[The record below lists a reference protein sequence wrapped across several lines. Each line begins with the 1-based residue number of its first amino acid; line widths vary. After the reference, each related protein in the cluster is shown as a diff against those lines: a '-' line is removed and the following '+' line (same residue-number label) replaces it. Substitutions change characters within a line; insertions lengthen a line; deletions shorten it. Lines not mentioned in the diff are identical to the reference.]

1 MDVPYVGIETG
12 RKIITD
18 LDTNVAAIEEDEKK
32 KNQTEKLVDL
42 LPEPPRTNPETESNQ
57 LSVRKELSD
66 QVEISTEKEAREKV
80 EIPVE
85 KDPPDV
91 VEIPEENEPPDDV
104 EIILDQ
110 KPPDG
115 EEMQSGNV
123 ISDGKSEESN
133 LQTNQGEQEKSKT
146 ESVTGTSSVFIS
158 EEVKDNP
165 DINRSDSECYYST
178 VSSIEDGVG
187 DENVPAGSQQE
198 LKVMDMQP
206 EEIASS
212 NTEAEESNCDES
224 ISEESIM
231 TNKDKTTNDVM
242 KPSEMKRETETDVT
256 LLDQNSLVT
265 PASDT
270 LYPVLNKFMEQ
281 VSVSSEKLEV
291 ISCSVGPSSG
301 TASAPRLEGSTDR
314 AREGQ
319 SRGGMESRPRPKPR
333 LQPFT
338 REQLHS
344 LYYNAQLVNNPAFI
358 DRFVQ
363 VSFVND
369 PSLCY
374 Q

>member
-1 MDVPYVGIETG
+1 M
-12 RKIITD
+12 
-18 LDTNVAAIEEDEKK
+18 AAIGEDEKK
-32 KNQTEKLVDL
+32 KIQIENLVDL
-42 LPEPPRTNPETESNQ
+42 LPEPPRTNPETELNHV
-57 LSVRKELSD
+57 SVRKELSD
-66 QVEISTEKEAREKV
+66 QMEVSVEKEARV
-80 EIPVE
+80 EIPVDQ
-85 KDPPDV
+85 DPPNV
-91 VEIPEENEPPDDV
+91 VEIPEENEPPDEV

-110 KPPDG
+110 KPLDG
-115 EEMQSGNV
+115 EEILSV
-123 ISDGKSEESN
+123 ISDGRSEERN
-133 LQTNQGEQEKSKT
+133 LKTNQGEQGISKT
-146 ESVTGTSSVFIS
+146 ESVTGTSSGFIS
-158 EEVKDNP
+158 EEVKDKP
-165 DINRSDSECYYST
+165 DLNRSDSECYYST

-187 DENVPAGSQQE
+187 EENVCADSQQE
-198 LKVMDMQP
+198 LKDVDKQP
-206 EEIASS
+206 EEIAS
-212 NTEAEESNCDES
+212 NTGAEKSNCDDV

-242 KPSEMKRETETDVT
+242 KPSEVKRESGTDVT
-256 LLDQNSLVT
+256 ALDQKALVS

-301 TASAPRLEGSTDR
+301 TASAPRLEGSTER
-314 AREGQ
+314 VREGQ
-319 SRGGMESRPRPKPR
+319 SRGKMESQHRLKPR

-369 PSLCY
+369 PSLF
-374 Q
+374 

>member
-1 MDVPYVGIETG
+1 MDVSYVGIETG
-12 RKIITD
+12 RKITD

-32 KNQTEKLVDL
+32 KNQIEKLVDL

-57 LSVRKELSD
+57 LPVRKELSD
-66 QVEISTEKEAREKV
+66 QVEVSVEKEAQEKV

-85 KDPPDV
+85 QDPPDV
-91 VEIPEENEPPDDV
+91 VDIPEENEPPNEV
-104 EIILDQ
+104 EILLDQ

-123 ISDGKSEESN
+123 ISNGISEEGN
-133 LQTNQGEQEKSKT
+133 LQTNQGKQEKSKT

-165 DINRSDSECYYST
+165 DLNRSDSECYYST
-178 VSSIEDGVG
+178 VSSVEDGVV
-187 DENVPAGSQQE
+187 DENVCADSQQE
-198 LKVMDMQP
+198 LKDMDLQS
-206 EEIASS
+206 EEIAS
-212 NTEAEESNCDES
+212 NTGAEESNCDDA

-231 TNKDKTTNDVM
+231 ANKDKITNDVM
-242 KPSEMKRETETDVT
+242 KPSEIKRESETDIT
-256 LLDQNSLVT
+256 LLDQKSLVS

-301 TASAPRLEGSTDR
+301 TASAPRLEGSTER
-314 AREGQ
+314 RRVGQ
-319 SRGGMESRPRPKPR
+319 SREGMESQPR
-333 LQPFT
+333 LQPRLQPLT

-344 LYYNAQLVNNPAFI
+344 LYYNAQLVNNPTFI

-363 VSFVND
+363 VSFIKD
-369 PSLCY
+369 PSQC
-374 Q
+374 

>member
-1 MDVPYVGIETG
+1 M
-12 RKIITD
+12 
-18 LDTNVAAIEEDEKK
+18 AAIGEDEKK
-32 KNQTEKLVDL
+32 KIQIENLVDL
-42 LPEPPRTNPETESNQ
+42 LPEPPRTNPETELNHV
-57 LSVRKELSD
+57 SVRKELSD
-66 QVEISTEKEAREKV
+66 QMEVSVEKEARV
-80 EIPVE
+80 EIPVDQ
-85 KDPPDV
+85 DPPDV
-91 VEIPEENEPPDDV
+91 VEIPEENEPPDEV

-110 KPPDG
+110 KPLDG
-115 EEMQSGNV
+115 EEIQSGNV
-123 ISDGKSEESN
+123 ISDGRSEERN
-133 LQTNQGEQEKSKT
+133 LQTNQGEQGISKT

-165 DINRSDSECYYST
+165 DLNRSDSECYYST

-187 DENVPAGSQQE
+187 NEKVCADSQQE
-198 LKVMDMQP
+198 LKDMDKQP
-206 EEIASS
+206 EEIAS
-212 NTEAEESNCDES
+212 NTAAEKSNCDDV

-231 TNKDKTTNDVM
+231 TNKDKTTNEV
-242 KPSEMKRETETDVT
+242 KRESETDVT
-256 LLDQNSLVT
+256 VLDQKSLVS

-301 TASAPRLEGSTDR
+301 TASAPRLEGSTER

-319 SRGGMESRPRPKPR
+319 SRGGMESQRRLKPR

-344 LYYNAQLVNNPAFI
+344 LYYNAQLVHNPAFV

-369 PSLCY
+369 PFLC
-374 Q
+374 

>member
-1 MDVPYVGIETG
+1 M
-12 RKIITD
+12 
-18 LDTNVAAIEEDEKK
+18 AAIGEDEKK
-32 KNQTEKLVDL
+32 KIQIENLVDL
-42 LPEPPRTNPETESNQ
+42 LPEPPRTNPETELNHV
-57 LSVRKELSD
+57 SVRKELSD
-66 QVEISTEKEAREKV
+66 QMEVSVEKEARV
-80 EIPVE
+80 EIPVDQ
-85 KDPPDV
+85 DPPDV
-91 VEIPEENEPPDDV
+91 VEIPEENEPPDEV

-110 KPPDG
+110 KPLDG
-115 EEMQSGNV
+115 KEIQSGNV
-123 ISDGKSEESN
+123 ISDGRSEERN
-133 LQTNQGEQEKSKT
+133 LQTNQGEQGISKT

-165 DINRSDSECYYST
+165 DLNRSDSECYYST

-187 DENVPAGSQQE
+187 DEKVCADSQQE
-198 LKVMDMQP
+198 LKDMDKQP
-206 EEIASS
+206 EEIAS
-212 NTEAEESNCDES
+212 NTAAEKSNCDDV

-231 TNKDKTTNDVM
+231 TNKDKTTNEV
-242 KPSEMKRETETDVT
+242 KRESETDVT
-256 LLDQNSLVT
+256 VLDQKSLVS

-301 TASAPRLEGSTDR
+301 TASAPRLEGSTER

-319 SRGGMESRPRPKPR
+319 SRGGMESQRRLKPR

-344 LYYNAQLVNNPAFI
+344 LYYNAQLVHNPAFV

-369 PSLCY
+369 PFLC
-374 Q
+374 

>member
-1 MDVPYVGIETG
+1 MDVPHVGIETG
-12 RKIITD
+12 RKIKTD

-66 QVEISTEKEAREKV
+66 QVEISVEKEAQEKV

-85 KDPPDV
+85 QDPPDV
-91 VEIPEENEPPDDV
+91 VEIPEENEPPDEG

-110 KPPDG
+110 KPPEG
-115 EEMQSGNV
+115 EEMQSRNV
-123 ISDGKSEESN
+123 ISDGKSEEVN

-198 LKVMDMQP
+198 LKVMDMQL

-242 KPSEMKRETETDVT
+242 KPSEMKREIETNVT
-256 LLDQNSLVT
+256 VLDQNSLVT

-363 VSFVND
+363 VSFVNN
-369 PSLCY
+369 PSLC
-374 Q
+374 

>member
-1 MDVPYVGIETG
+1 M
-12 RKIITD
+12 
-18 LDTNVAAIEEDEKK
+18 AAIGEDEKK
-32 KNQTEKLVDL
+32 KIQIENLVDL
-42 LPEPPRTNPETESNQ
+42 LPEPPRTNPETELNHV
-57 LSVRKELSD
+57 SVRKELSD
-66 QVEISTEKEAREKV
+66 QMEVSVEKEARV
-80 EIPVE
+80 EIPVDQ
-85 KDPPDV
+85 DPPDV
-91 VEIPEENEPPDDV
+91 VEIPEENEPPDEV

-110 KPPDG
+110 KPLDG
-115 EEMQSGNV
+115 EEIQSGNL
-123 ISDGKSEESN
+123 ISDGRSEERN
-133 LQTNQGEQEKSKT
+133 LQTNQGEQGISKT

-165 DINRSDSECYYST
+165 DLNRSDSECYYST

-187 DENVPAGSQQE
+187 NEKVCADSQQE
-198 LKVMDMQP
+198 LKDMDKQP
-206 EEIASS
+206 EEIAS
-212 NTEAEESNCDES
+212 NTAAEKSNCDDV

-231 TNKDKTTNDVM
+231 TNKDKTTNEV
-242 KPSEMKRETETDVT
+242 KRESETDVT
-256 LLDQNSLVT
+256 VLDQKSLVST
-265 PASDT
+265 ASDT

-301 TASAPRLEGSTDR
+301 TASAPRLEGSTER

-319 SRGGMESRPRPKPR
+319 SRGGMESQRRLKPR

-344 LYYNAQLVNNPAFI
+344 LYYNAQLVHNPAFV

-369 PSLCY
+369 PFLC
-374 Q
+374 

>member
-1 MDVPYVGIETG
+1 M
-12 RKIITD
+12 
-18 LDTNVAAIEEDEKK
+18 AAIGEDEKK
-32 KNQTEKLVDL
+32 KIQIENLVDL
-42 LPEPPRTNPETESNQ
+42 LPEPPRTNPETELNHV
-57 LSVRKELSD
+57 SVRKELSD
-66 QVEISTEKEAREKV
+66 QMEVSVEKEARV
-80 EIPVE
+80 EIPVDQ
-85 KDPPDV
+85 DPPDV
-91 VEIPEENEPPDDV
+91 VEIPEENEPPDEV

-110 KPPDG
+110 KPLDG
-115 EEMQSGNV
+115 KEIQSGNV
-123 ISDGKSEESN
+123 ISDGRSEERN
-133 LQTNQGEQEKSKT
+133 LQTNQGEQGISKT

-158 EEVKDNP
+158 EVKDNP
-165 DINRSDSECYYST
+165 DLNRSDSECFYST

-187 DENVPAGSQQE
+187 DEKVCADSQQE
-198 LKVMDMQP
+198 LKDMDKQP
-206 EEIASS
+206 KEIAS
-212 NTEAEESNCDES
+212 NVEAEKSNCDDE

-242 KPSEMKRETETDVT
+242 KPSEVKRESETDVT
-256 LLDQNSLVT
+256 ALDQKSLVS
-265 PASDT
+265 PASNT

-301 TASAPRLEGSTDR
+301 TASAPRLEGSTER

-319 SRGGMESRPRPKPR
+319 SRGGMESQRRLKPR

-363 VSFVND
+363 VSFVNG
-369 PSLCY
+369 PSLC
-374 Q
+374 

>member
-1 MDVPYVGIETG
+1 M
-12 RKIITD
+12 
-18 LDTNVAAIEEDEKK
+18 AAIGEDEKK
-32 KNQTEKLVDL
+32 KIQIENLVDL
-42 LPEPPRTNPETESNQ
+42 LPEPPRTNPETELNHV
-57 LSVRKELSD
+57 SVRKELSD
-66 QVEISTEKEAREKV
+66 QMEVSVEKEARV
-80 EIPVE
+80 EIPV
-85 KDPPDV
+85 DQDSPDV
-91 VEIPEENEPPDDV
+91 VEIPEENKPPDEV

-110 KPPDG
+110 KPLDG
-115 EEMQSGNV
+115 EEIQSGNV
-123 ISDGKSEESN
+123 ISDGRSEERN
-133 LQTNQGEQEKSKT
+133 LQTNQGEQGISKT

-158 EEVKDNP
+158 EGVKDNP
-165 DINRSDSECYYST
+165 DLNRSDSECYYST

-187 DENVPAGSQQE
+187 DEKVCADFQQE
-198 LKVMDMQP
+198 LKDMEKQP
-206 EEIASS
+206 EEIAS
-212 NTEAEESNCDES
+212 NVEAEKSNCDDE

-242 KPSEMKRETETDVT
+242 KPSEVKRESETDVT
-256 LLDQNSLVT
+256 ALDQKSLVS

-301 TASAPRLEGSTDR
+301 TASAPRLEGSTER
-314 AREGQ
+314 TREGQ
-319 SRGGMESRPRPKPR
+319 SRGGMESQRRLKPR

-363 VSFVND
+363 VSFVNG
-369 PSLCY
+369 PSLC
-374 Q
+374 

>member
-1 MDVPYVGIETG
+1 M
-12 RKIITD
+12 
-18 LDTNVAAIEEDEKK
+18 AAIGEDEKK
-32 KNQTEKLVDL
+32 KIQIENLVDL
-42 LPEPPRTNPETESNQ
+42 LPEPPRTNPETELNHV
-57 LSVRKELSD
+57 SVRKELSD
-66 QVEISTEKEAREKV
+66 QMEVSVEKEARV
-80 EIPVE
+80 EIPVDQ
-85 KDPPDV
+85 DPPDV
-91 VEIPEENEPPDDV
+91 VEIPEENEPPDEV

-110 KPPDG
+110 KPLDG
-115 EEMQSGNV
+115 EEIQSGNV
-123 ISDGKSEESN
+123 ISDGRSEERN
-133 LQTNQGEQEKSKT
+133 LQTNQGEQGISKT

-165 DINRSDSECYYST
+165 DLNRSDSECYYST
-178 VSSIEDGVG
+178 VSSIEDGAG
-187 DENVPAGSQQE
+187 DEKVCADSQQE
-198 LKVMDMQP
+198 LKDMDKQP
-206 EEIASS
+206 EEIAS
-212 NTEAEESNCDES
+212 NTAAEKSNCDDV

-231 TNKDKTTNDVM
+231 TYKDKTTNEV
-242 KPSEMKRETETDVT
+242 KRESETDVT
-256 LLDQNSLVT
+256 VLDQKSLVST
-265 PASDT
+265 ASDT

-301 TASAPRLEGSTDR
+301 TASAPRLEGSTER

-319 SRGGMESRPRPKPR
+319 SRGGMESQRRLKPR

-369 PSLCY
+369 PFLC
-374 Q
+374 